1 MEEQKKKTAFQ
12 SLVTGLDSENT
23 DATQSKQSKLKEKA
37 SISEQKAKD
46 ESELA
51 DTTST
56 RKEDAKYKKDLE
68 MSWEE
73 RAAEFKSRQKLR
85 TEELEALGKAIDIIS
100 GDAVTGSAG
109 KHLPGLLQSGTAM
122 AVVSVNRSL
131 RTPSFRK
138 VAGLTCGPSSIQCVM
153 QAICTIIWLYGG
165 IKLRL
170 NPDWRDGDLSHSRH

>member
-1 MEEQKKKTAFQ
+1 MTAETESWQEKNSLKLEEQKKKTAFQ
-12 SLVTGLDSENT
+12 NLITGLDSEST
-23 DATQSKQSKLKEKA
+23 DATKSKQTKLKEKA

-68 MSWEE
+68 MSWEA

-85 TEELEALGKAIDIIS
+85 GEELEALGKAIDIIS
-100 GDAVTGSAG
+100 GDAVTGAG

-122 AVVSVNRSL
+122 AVVNVNRSL

-138 VAGLTCGPSSIQCVM
+138 VAGLVFAT
-153 QAICTIIWLYGG
+153 
-165 IKLRL
+165 R
-170 NPDWRDGDLSHSRH
+170 